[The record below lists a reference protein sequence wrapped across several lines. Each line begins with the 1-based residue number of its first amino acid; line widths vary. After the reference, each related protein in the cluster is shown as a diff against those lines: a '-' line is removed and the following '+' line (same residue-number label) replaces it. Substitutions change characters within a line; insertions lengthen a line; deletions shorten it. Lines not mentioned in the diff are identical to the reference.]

1 MVPVS
6 INLFIPRI
14 PNHCLHFKTF
24 KLASQIVKAQR
35 NVFCSLG
42 YFKTW
47 SLRQSLC
54 RQTSQQ
60 ASLDGLRYSLA
71 GEMVFDSRII
81 RRMICESMLSTN
93 AEITPMHCCL
103 GEPDCLACIML
114 SSNRLAHNMQARPW
128 SLVSILVCFYF
139 HVRPL

>member
-6 INLFIPRI
+6 INLFIPGI
-14 PNHCLHFKTF
+14 PNHFLHFKTL
-24 KLASQIVKAQR
+24 KLESQIVKARR

-54 RQTSQQ
+54 RPTSQQ

-71 GEMVFDSRII
+71 GELVFI
-81 RRMICESMLSTN
+81 
-93 AEITPMHCCL
+93 
-103 GEPDCLACIML
+103 
-114 SSNRLAHNMQARPW
+114 
-128 SLVSILVCFYF
+128 
-139 HVRPL
+139 